1 LDGLA
6 DGYIIMCSTYE
17 PQKQG
22 PFILSLSTEV
32 DFTLIA
38 LE

>member
-1 LDGLA
+1 
-6 DGYIIMCSTYE
+6 MCSTYE